1 MRNRRGGRTHAMVI
15 PDTGLA
21 TIQNEIH
28 GAVEAGSQIYTDEH
42 GAYSDLNGLF
52 FAHDTV
58 NHGAGEYARGSAHTN
73 GIESV
78 WAVLKRGIHGVYH
91 HASPKH
97 LSRYIDEFT
106 FRLNEGNVKRHSLE
120 RLASFVDAIVGKRL
134 TYARLIAKVPA

>member
-58 NHGAGEYARGSAHTN
+58 NHGAGEYARGSAHTS
-73 GIESV
+73 GRVTSDDCLGSH
-78 WAVLKRGIHGVYH
+78 ALRSRGARPHGWKPMAH
-91 HASPKH
+91 ELRS
-97 LSRYIDEFT
+97 
-106 FRLNEGNVKRHSLE
+106 
-120 RLASFVDAIVGKRL
+120 
-134 TYARLIAKVPA
+134 

>member
-1 MRNRRGGRTHAMVI
+1 MSIVDN
-15 PDTGLA
+15 
-21 TIQNEIH
+21 
-28 GAVEAGSQIYTDEH
+28 GSVLRYQGPVSTK
-42 GAYSDLNGLF
+42 S
-52 FAHDTV
+52 
-58 NHGAGEYARGSAHTN
+58 
-73 GIESV
+73 IESV